1 MAAKP
6 YLIFSLH
13 DTRYAI
19 AAEQIVEIFLL
30 PELIPV
36 AEAPPDILGLLD
48 FHGLYVPVMHLDLRL
63 GRQLD
68 WCHLTDSVIVV
79 ESSGFQVGAI
89 VHRVETVIN
98 IDDRY
103 IQRNLDYGREHKIDR
118 AFLQGIIN
126 LDDEMIILLDADN
139 LIRHPK
145 AIENLSHH
153 DDLTLET
160 EDSSRDFYESYFPA
174 ATDNTKEIM
183 YDRSANLKVAAEARE
198 SLDLVS
204 IAVVKLNGDYFG
216 IDLDLVREFTTVGR
230 VTTVPCCPNY
240 VMGNMNLRGEI
251 LTLIDV
257 CQPLNLTIKNRQPKT
272 KAIVAEIDGII
283 AGIVV
288 EEVVD
293 IIDFRPEELRSVPV
307 ATDINTAKYLKGM
320 VDFFDMSFNII
331 DLSKLITQGAVTVEL
346 AA

>member
-30 PELIPV
+30 PELIPI
-36 AEAPPDILGLLD
+36 AESPPDILGLLD
-48 FHGLYVPVMHLDLRL
+48 FHSLYIPVMHLDLRL

-79 ESSGFQVGAI
+79 DSSGFQVGVI
-89 VHRVETVIN
+89 VHQVETVIN

-118 AFLQGIIN
+118 AFLQGIVN

-139 LIRHPK
+139 LIRHPQ
-145 AIENLSHH
+145 AMENLAHH
-153 DDLTLET
+153 DDLTLDT
-160 EDSSRDFYESYFPA
+160 ENPSRDFYESYFPA
-174 ATDNTKEIM
+174 ATDKTKELL
-183 YDRSANLKVAAEARE
+183 YDRSANLKVASQSRA
-198 SLDLVS
+198 SVDFVS
-204 IAVVKLNGDYFG
+204 IAVVKLNGDYFA

-230 VTTVPCCPNY
+230 IATVPCCPNY
-240 VMGNMNLRGEI
+240 VIGNMNLRGEI

-257 CQPLNLTIKNRQPKT
+257 CQPLNLTTKNRRPKT

-293 IIDFRPEELRSVPV
+293 IIEFRPEELKPVPV
-307 ATDINTAKYLKGM
+307 ATDINTSQYLKGI

-331 DLSKLITQGAVTVEL
+331 DLPKLITQGAVTVEL